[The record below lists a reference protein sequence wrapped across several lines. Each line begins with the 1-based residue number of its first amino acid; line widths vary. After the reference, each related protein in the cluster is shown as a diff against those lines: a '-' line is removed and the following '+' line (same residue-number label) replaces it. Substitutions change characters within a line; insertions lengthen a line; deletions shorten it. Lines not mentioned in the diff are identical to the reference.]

1 MSRRRASGRIRAAA
15 LLVLAAVCLAGMA
28 PALGAGICEE
38 AFVRCFYD
46 PDIIQFFNFMGSG
59 GMFCAAGY
67 VFCRTYVEPIL
78 G

>member
-1 MSRRRASGRIRAAA
+1 MSGRRLRVRFRSVAI
-15 LLVLAAVCLAGMA
+15 LVLAAGLLAVLA
-28 PALGAGICEE
+28 PGLGAGICEE

-59 GMFCAAGY
+59 GIYCALGY